1 MRDLSRAKSERQ
13 ADADG
18 TKAED
23 NRQLT
28 ELLLQNKVSVPQSIA
43 DLMSADSDQR
53 FLTRAK
59 TLLIV
64 FITLPLFLLAYFSSR
79 TEEDDFYA

>member
-1 MRDLSRAKSERQ
+1 MADLSRAKSGRQ
-13 ADADG
+13 PDADG

-28 ELLLQNKVSVPQSIA
+28 ELLLQNKVNGKPMAAEPMDTVGAQPFIV
-43 DLMSADSDQR
+43 R
-53 FLTRAK
+53 VK

-64 FITLPLFLLAYFSSR
+64 FIALPLSLLAYFSSR
-79 TEEDDFYA
+79 TAEDDFYA

>member
-13 ADADG
+13 PDADG

-28 ELLLQNKVSVPQSIA
+28 ELLLQNRVSVSPLAAEPMETVGARSFMA
-43 DLMSADSDQR
+43 PV
-53 FLTRAK
+53 K
-59 TLLIV
+59 TMLIV
-64 FITLPLFLLAYFSSR
+64 FVALPLSLLAYFSS
-79 TEEDDFYA
+79 TTAEDDFYA

>member
-13 ADADG
+13 PDADG

-28 ELLLQNKVSVPQSIA
+28 ELLLQNKVNGKPAAA
-43 DLMSADSDQR
+43 DPMETVGAQPFVAR
-53 FLTRAK
+53 VK

-64 FITLPLFLLAYFSSR
+64 FIALPLSLLAYFSSR
-79 TEEDDFYA
+79 TAEDDFYA